1 MTCSDF
7 CNDKLRDWCWP
18 ACLCCSILS
27 CLRCR
32 YRTSCGADG
41 CDGIAFKQNGF
52 RNLPGDVLPGLYGEG
67 RLLSVG
73 IREGEEVA
81 RPFRSGWPE
90 QGQLSGYDA
99 QFDWYAQQ
107 PSPSTLQ
114 PLQG

>member
-1 MTCSDF
+1 MTFATTSFGIGAGPPVRVGAF
-7 CNDKLRDWCWP
+7 CHF
-18 ACLCCSILS
+18 
-27 CLRCR
+27 LRCR

-52 RNLPGDVLPGLYGEG
+52 RNLPGDVLPGINGEG

-81 RPFRSGWPE
+81 RPFRLGWPE